1 MASSVGTLTVKLDG
15 VDEAVRKLNEAR
27 GIVADHERRTLLVEV
42 RLAAP
47 DSRRLVG
54 HAAIFNE
61 IADIGGQFREVIAPG
76 AFRKALKGAD
86 VVARWN
92 HTPDTILGRTAS
104 KTLRLSEDERGL
116 AFELDLPNTTL
127 GNDLL
132 ALVARGD
139 VRGMSFAFAG
149 ARDKWDAAAN
159 LRTITDVGLLLD
171 VSPVIEPAYAGTDL
185 ALRSRGEHLAAE
197 QRERVSRLRN
207 RLALY
212 LAQQKEESL

>member
-1 MASSVGTLTVKLDG
+1 MQNS
-15 VDEAVRKLNEAR
+15 
-27 GIVADHERRTLLVEV
+27 ERRTLVAEV

-54 HAAIFNE
+54 HAAVFGE
-61 IADIGGQFREVIAPG
+61 VADIDGQFREVIAPG
-76 AFRKALKGAD
+76 AFRKAIKGAD

-92 HTPDTILGRTAS
+92 HNPDTILGRTES

-116 AFELDLPNTTL
+116 AFELDIPNTTL

-149 ARDKWDAAAN
+149 ARDKWDHATN
-159 LRTITDVGLLLD
+159 TRTITDVGMLLD
-171 VSPVIEPAYAGTDL
+171 VSPVIEPAYAGTDV

-212 LAQQKEESL
+212 LAQQKEE